1 MNYEKEILMAL
12 VSSYRKSKKNTGNAK
27 TLLPTRIKPSKLYRI
42 YYLPT
47 SSLDEVEK
55 LDDSVK
61 RLADLGFVKY
71 DIESNT
77 SAIRYITLLD
87 DRLSDIEDYLESKY
101 GIMPATKEIEVF
113 KSLID
118 EYSGSCHL
126 CKYECDKL
134 FATLSQGKV
143 PTVSLEKEQNILKG
157 LKFIDCNKDK
167 LFLKEASM
175 HIYGTSH
182 SLDPGNSDFG
192 YVLES
197 ICKVIREADD
207 KPIQYFEQLDDIL
220 KDYGI
225 LKEPESIRV
234 KGPVALYI
242 KGKRLDIPQFYNGI
256 EFSAGETIE
265 KIEILCN
272 TFMTIENK
280 TAYNRMC
287 ANDMVCFYLGGFGNR
302 FQKEFIR
309 TAYKDN
315 KQAMYFHFGDI
326 DINGF
331 WIHHDLCKS
340 TDVPFELFHMG
351 IPELSNPLYKDCL
364 QPLTDTDNERLSQI
378 GALEEYAETIKYM
391 AANNIKLEQE
401 IICLHLNGG

>member
-87 DRLSDIEDYLESKY
+87 GRLPDIEDYLESKY

-118 EYSGSCHL
+118 EYSGSCRL

-167 LFLKEASM
+167 LLLKEASM

-242 KGKRLDIPQFYNGI
+242 KGKRLDISQFYNGI

-272 TFMTIENK
+272 TFMTIKN
-280 TAYNRMC
+280 
-287 ANDMVCFYLGGFGNR
+287 
-302 FQKEFIR
+302 IR
-309 TAYKDN
+309 K
-315 KQAMYFHFGDI
+315 M
-326 DINGF
+326 
-331 WIHHDLCKS
+331 LCS
-340 TDVPFELFHMG
+340 HL
-351 IPELSNPLYKDCL
+351 
-364 QPLTDTDNERLSQI
+364 RLC
-378 GALEEYAETIKYM
+378 
-391 AANNIKLEQE
+391 
-401 IICLHLNGG
+401 II